1 MTIVSAQL
9 FLLATSAEILKSLAE
24 NLSMIRVLQVEEVYV
39 LERWL
44 ATDLRS
50 PETGGQFPQVNWV
63 NH

>member
-50 PETGGQFPQVNWV
+50 SETGGQFPQVNWV

>member
-9 FLLATSAEILKSLAE
+9 FLLATSAEILKPLAE
-24 NLSMIRVLQVEEVYV
+24 NLSMIRVLQVEEVYL

-50 PETGGQFPQVNWV
+50 PETGGQLPQVNWV